1 MELKEVCR
9 MFKECNQDGTTCCN
23 ILSQYMHEKKDEAYE
38 ELSEADITGL
48 RDYLKYYIISMY
60 EYLGGKE
67 EWVSKYKNCKCSKEE
82 SDEYEALLELSEL
95 LHEADEAKQI
105 ADEVYEHELKESIEP
120 FKSHGIPSR
129 KFNFAV

>member
-1 MELKEVCR
+1 MKLKEVCR

-67 EWVSKYKNCKCSKEE
+67 EWVNKYKNCKCSKKE
-82 SDEYEALLELSEL
+82 SDEYSALLELSEL
-95 LHEADEAKQI
+95 LHEADEI
-105 ADEVYEHELKESIEP
+105 YEHELEESIEP